1 MDCYNKKMRIIGNVK
16 RKSYFILLFV
26 LGMMCL
32 LPFHHEAKAQEP
44 TPTPETLVL
53 PTPAEIINAV
63 NALRI
68 SYGIAPLTAH
78 SVLMQ
83 IAQTEVNGIAGYG
96 GHWRPANMSLG
107 QWMMSLGYP
116 LSGDLSLDGYR
127 SENWV
132 TASTAED
139 AINAWL
145 MDDPHTNT
153 MLSTERSDIGAGV
166 STDGEQIFVV
176 IETALQTRSG
186 QLQSNALPTLTALAG
201 VPQNTNPN
209 FINDGSS
216 QYMMPIALNT
226 AMPNGDVFHEVKYGQ
241 TLWSIAV
248 NYHTTIK
255 QIQQWNNLQS
265 NIINEGQKLLVIK
278 GATQPAPESVI
289 SQTPPAMIMIPTSLP
304 TATITV
310 TPTETVEPIFNYSGQ
325 SQRENMLVI
334 GSIAAAALLL
344 GVVFTVMTKKKPI

>member
-1 MDCYNKKMRIIGNVK
+1 MGTIGTVK
-16 RKSYFILLFV
+16 RKCHFILLLV
-26 LGMMCL
+26 LGMMCVF
-32 LPFHHEAKAQEP
+32 PPRHVTKAQE
-44 TPTPETLVL
+44 TTPEALVL
-53 PTPAEIINAV
+53 PTPAEVINAV
-63 NALRI
+63 NTLRL
-68 SYGIAPLTAH
+68 SYGILPLAVH
-78 SVLMQ
+78 PVLTQ
-83 IAQTEVNGIAGYG
+83 IAQLQADGIASGSD
-96 GHWRPANMSLG
+96 GHWRPAGMSLG

-132 TASTAED
+132 AAGTAQD

-145 MDDPHTNT
+145 GDDLHTNT

-166 STDGEQIFVV
+166 ATDGEQIFVV

-186 QLQSNALPTLTALAG
+186 QLQSNAYPTLTALAAAP
-201 VPQNTNPN
+201 VNLSSSYS
-209 FINDGSS
+209 NDGSS

-226 AMPNGDVFHEVKYGQ
+226 AMPNGDVFHDVKYGQ
-241 TLWSIAV
+241 TLWSIAI

-265 NIINEGQKLLVIK
+265 NVINEGQKLLVIK
-278 GATQPAPESVI
+278 GATQPAPESAA
-289 SQTPPAMIMIPTSLP
+289 SLATLPAMVAIPTSLP

-310 TPTETVEPIFNYSGQ
+310 TPIETIEPIFNYTGQ
-325 SQRENMLVI
+325 GQRENMLVI

-344 GVVFTVMTKKKPI
+344 GGVFAVMTKKKPI

>member
-1 MDCYNKKMRIIGNVK
+1 MRVTGNIK
-16 RKSYFILLFV
+16 RKSYFALLLV
-26 LGMMCL
+26 LGIICM
-32 LPFHHEAKAQEP
+32 LPSQHYARAQEP
-44 TPTPETLVL
+44 TPEALVL
-53 PTPAEIINAV
+53 PTPAEVITAV
-63 NALRI
+63 NALRL
-68 SYGIAPLTAH
+68 SYGILPLAVH
-78 SVLMQ
+78 PVLMQ
-83 IAQTEVNGIAGYG
+83 IAQEEAYGIASGLG

-132 TASTAED
+132 TASTAQE

-145 MDDPHTNT
+145 SDAPHTNT
-153 MLSTERSDIGAGV
+153 MLALERSDIGAGV
-166 STDGEQIFVV
+166 ASDGEQIFVV

-186 QLQSNALPTLTALAG
+186 QLQSNAPPTLTALVSA
-201 VPQNTNPN
+201 PQSANPN

-216 QYMMPIALNT
+216 QYMIPIALNT
-226 AMPNGDVFHEVKYGQ
+226 AMPNGDVFHEVQHGQ

-265 NIINEGQKLLVIK
+265 NTINEGQKLLVIK
-278 GATQPAPESVI
+278 GATQPAPESAA
-289 SQTPPAMIMIPTSLP
+289 SSATLPAMVAIPTSLSTATSTVTP
-304 TATITV
+304 TATI
-310 TPTETVEPIFNYSGQ
+310 EPIFNYSGQ

-344 GVVFTVMTKKKPI
+344 GGVFAVMTKKKQI

>member
-1 MDCYNKKMRIIGNVK
+1 MRIEGKVK
-16 RKSYFILLFV
+16 KIRYFILLV
-26 LGMMCL
+26 LLGML
-32 LPFHHEAKAQEP
+32 SISHPQQFVAAQEADS
-44 TPTPETLVL
+44 TPETLVM
-53 PTPAEIINAV
+53 PTPAEIIEAV

-68 SYGIAPLTAH
+68 SYGIPPLAVH
-78 SVLMQ
+78 PVLMQ
-83 IAQTEVNGIAGYG
+83 IAQEEAYGIASGWG

-116 LSGDLSLDGYR
+116 LSGDLSKDGYR

-132 TASTAED
+132 TANTAQE

-145 MDDPHTNT
+145 SDAPHTNT
-153 MLSTERSDIGAGV
+153 MLALERSDIGAGV
-166 STDGEQIFVV
+166 ASDGEQIFVV

-186 QLQSNALPTLTALAG
+186 QLQSNALSTLTALAG
-201 VPQNTNPN
+201 APQSANPN
-209 FINDGSS
+209 FIDDGSS
-216 QYMMPIALNT
+216 QYMMPIAVNT

-265 NIINEGQKLLVIK
+265 NIIIDGQKLLVIK
-278 GATQPAPESVI
+278 GATQPAPESAA
-289 SQTPPAMIMIPTSLP
+289 SLATLPAMIAIPTSLP
-304 TATITV
+304 TATITI
-310 TPTETVEPIFNYSGQ
+310 TPMATVEPIFNYSGQ
-325 SQRENMLVI
+325 SQQENVLVI

-344 GVVFTVMTKKKPI
+344 GGVFAVMTKKKPI

>member
-1 MDCYNKKMRIIGNVK
+1 VK
-16 RKSYFILLFV
+16 RKYYFILLFV
-26 LGMMCL
+26 LGSIYL
-32 LPFHHEAKAQEP
+32 LPSQHYAKAQEP
-44 TPTPETLVL
+44 TPEGLVL
-53 PTPAEIINAV
+53 PTPAEIIEAV

-68 SYGIAPLTAH
+68 SYGLAPLTAH
-78 SVLMQ
+78 PVLMQ
-83 IAQTEVNGIAGYG
+83 IAQTEVNGIASGYG
-96 GHWRPANMSLG
+96 GHWRPAGMSLG

-116 LSGDLSLDGYR
+116 LTGDLSQDGYR

-132 TASTAED
+132 TAGTAED

-166 STDGEQIFVV
+166 ATDGEQIFVV
-176 IETALQTRSG
+176 IETAWQTKSG
-186 QLQSNALPTLTALAG
+186 KMQFNAYPTLTALASA
-201 VPQNTNPN
+201 PQNAASNA
-209 FINDGSS
+209 INDGSS

-226 AMPNGDVFHEVKYGQ
+226 AMPNGDVIHVVQYGQ

-255 QIQQWNNLQS
+255 QIQQLNNLQS

-278 GATQPAPESVI
+278 GATQPAPDFVT
-289 SQTPPAMIMIPTSLP
+289 SQTPQPAMITFPTNLP

-310 TPTETVEPIFNYSGQ
+310 TPTATTEPIFNNSGQ
-325 SQRENMLVI
+325 SQRENMFVI

-344 GVVFTVMTKKKPI
+344 GGVFAVMTKKKPI